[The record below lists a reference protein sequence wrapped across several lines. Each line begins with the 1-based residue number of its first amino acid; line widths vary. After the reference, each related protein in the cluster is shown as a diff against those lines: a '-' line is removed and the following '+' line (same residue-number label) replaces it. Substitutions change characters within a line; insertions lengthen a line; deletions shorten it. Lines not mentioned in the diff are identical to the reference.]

1 MPYLTLL
8 SASSAYGD
16 LSFRQE
22 GKGKFVVGIKG
33 ARGREEDERNDWAVV
48 GGSGRASPRWADE
61 EEVGSREEREGGV
74 ELVLNGVSRGG
85 GVIMISSV
93 LVPFHPCVLLFRF
106 RRVSSLP
113 ILLTDILFSDSSFC
127 RTWVMVW
134 GWTVLAIVLGL
145 IAALTAVGLVGFW
158 LWSRRV
164 EATTDYEVSAAFLTP
179 S

>member
-48 GGSGRASPRWADE
+48 GGSGRASPRWGDE
-61 EEVGSREEREGGV
+61 EEGSSSEEVEGEEKEGGV

-85 GVIMISSV
+85 GVILISSV
-93 LVPFHPCVLLFRF
+93 LVPFHPCVLSVSFSFSTRF
-106 RRVSSLP
+106 
-113 ILLTDILFSDSSFC
+113 FS
-127 RTWVMVW
+127 
-134 GWTVLAIVLGL
+134 
-145 IAALTAVGLVGFW
+145 
-158 LWSRRV
+158 
-164 EATTDYEVSAAFLTP
+164 P
-179 S
+179 SC